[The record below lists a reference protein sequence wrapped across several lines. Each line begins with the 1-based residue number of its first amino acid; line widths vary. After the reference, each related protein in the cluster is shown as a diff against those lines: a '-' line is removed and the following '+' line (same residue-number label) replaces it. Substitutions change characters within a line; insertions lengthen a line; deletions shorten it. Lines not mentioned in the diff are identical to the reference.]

1 MEKIEKLREICQKYN
16 IALVY
21 LFGSQKENSL
31 KLLNG
36 EKVDIKDPLAD
47 IDVGIVFSQDIE
59 SIPDRHKV
67 YSNIYNDFEDLFLPY
82 HLDLVFLQECHSVF
96 QTEALLGICVYSISE
111 EFKDEYEMMVLR
123 RSADFKYVL
132 DKYTEEALEKY

>member
-1 MEKIEKLREICQKYN
+1 MEKIEKLRDICQKYN

-31 KLLNG
+31 KVLNG
-36 EKVDIKDPLAD
+36 EKVEINDPLAD

-59 SIPDRHKV
+59 SIPERHKV
-67 YSNIYNDFEDLFLPY
+67 YSYIYNDFEDLFLPY

-123 RSADFKYVL
+123 RAADFKYVL
-132 DKYTEEALEKY
+132 YKYAEDALEKY

>member
-1 MEKIEKLREICQKYN
+1 MKRLRDFCQKYN

-31 KLLNG
+31 KILSE

-96 QTEALLGICVYSISE
+96 QSEALLGICVYSISE

-123 RSADFKYVL
+123 RAADFKYVL
-132 DKYTEEALEKY
+132 DKYAEDALEKY

>member
-1 MEKIEKLREICQKYN
+1 MEKIEKLRDFCQKYN

-123 RSADFKYVL
+123 RAADFKYVL

>member
-1 MEKIEKLREICQKYN
+1 MKRLREICQKYN

-21 LFGSQKENSL
+21 LFGSQKENSF

-47 IDVGIVFSQDIE
+47 IDVGIVFIHSIEDIPE
-59 SIPDRHKV
+59 RYKI

-123 RSADFKYVL
+123 RAADFKYVL
-132 DKYTEEALEKY
+132 DKYAEDALEKY

>member
-47 IDVGIVFSQDIE
+47 IDVGIVFIHSIEDIPE
-59 SIPDRHKV
+59 RYKI

-96 QTEALLGICVYSISE
+96 QTEALLGICVYRISE

-123 RSADFKYVL
+123 RAADFKYVL
-132 DKYTEEALEKY
+132 DKYAEEALEKY

>member
-1 MEKIEKLREICQKYN
+1 MEKIEKLRDICQKYN

-21 LFGSQKENSL
+21 IFGSQKENSL

-47 IDVGIVFSQDIE
+47 IDVGIVFIHSIEDIPE
-59 SIPDRHKV
+59 RYKI
-67 YSNIYNDFEDLFLPY
+67 YSNIYNDLEDLFLPY

-96 QTEALLGICVYSISE
+96 QTEALLGICVYNISR

-123 RSADFKYVL
+123 RAADFKYVL
-132 DKYTEEALEKY
+132 DKYAEGALEKY

>member
-1 MEKIEKLREICQKYN
+1 MEKIEKLRDICQKYN

-21 LFGSQKENSL
+21 IFGSQKENSL

-47 IDVGIVFSQDIE
+47 IDVGIVFIHSIEDIPE
-59 SIPDRHKV
+59 RYKI

-96 QTEALLGICVYSISE
+96 QSEALLGICVYSISE

-123 RSADFKYVL
+123 RAADFKYVL
-132 DKYTEEALEKY
+132 DKYAEDALEKY

>member
-1 MEKIEKLREICQKYN
+1 MKRLRDICQKHD

-47 IDVGIVFSQDIE
+47 IDIGIVFSQDIE
-59 SIPDRHKV
+59 SIPERYKV
-67 YSNIYNDFEDLFLPY
+67 YSNVYNDFEDLFLLY

-96 QTEALLGICVYSISE
+96 QTKALLGIYIYSISE
-111 EFKDEYEMMVLR
+111 EFKDEYEMVVLR

>member
-1 MEKIEKLREICQKYN
+1 MEKIEKLIEICQKYN

-36 EKVDIKDPLAD
+36 EKVEINDPLAD

-96 QTEALLGICVYSISE
+96 QSEALLGICVYSISE
-111 EFKDEYEMMVLR
+111 EFKDEYEMMILR
-123 RSADFKYVL
+123 RAADFKYVL

>member
-1 MEKIEKLREICQKYN
+1 MKKIRDICQKYN

-31 KLLNG
+31 NILNE

-96 QTEALLGICVYSISE
+96 QSEALLGICVYSISE

-123 RSADFKYVL
+123 RAADFKYVL
-132 DKYTEEALEKY
+132 DKYAEDALEKY

>member
-1 MEKIEKLREICQKYN
+1 MEKIEKLRDFCQKYN

-36 EKVDIKDPLAD
+36 EKVEINDPLAD

-59 SIPDRHKV
+59 SIPERHKV
-67 YSNIYNDFEDLFLPY
+67 YSNLYNDFEDLFLPY
-82 HLDLVFLQECHSVF
+82 HLNLVFLKECHSVF
-96 QTEALLGICVYSISE
+96 QTEALLGVCVYSISE

-132 DKYTEEALEKY
+132 DKYAEEALEKY

>member
-1 MEKIEKLREICQKYN
+1 MKELRDICQKYN

-36 EKVDIKDPLAD
+36 EKAEINDPLAD

-59 SIPDRHKV
+59 SMPERHKV
-67 YSNIYNDFEDLFLPY
+67 YSNLYNDLEDLFLPY
-82 HLDLVFLQECHSVF
+82 HLDLVFLQECHSIF
-96 QTEALLGICVYSISE
+96 QTEALLGICVYNISE
-111 EFKDEYEMMVLR
+111 EFKDEYEMMILR

-132 DKYTEEALEKY
+132 DKYAEEALEKY

>member
-1 MEKIEKLREICQKYN
+1 MEKIEKLRDICQKYN

-31 KLLNG
+31 NILNE

-96 QTEALLGICVYSISE
+96 QSEALLGICVYSISE

-123 RSADFKYVL
+123 RAADFKYVL

>member
-1 MEKIEKLREICQKYN
+1 MEKIEKLRDICQKYN

-36 EKVDIKDPLAD
+36 EKAEINDPLAD

-59 SIPDRHKV
+59 SMPERHKV
-67 YSNIYNDFEDLFLPY
+67 YSNLYNDLEDLFLPY
-82 HLDLVFLQECHSVF
+82 HLDLVFLQECHSIF
-96 QTEALLGICVYSISE
+96 QTEALLGICVYNISE
-111 EFKDEYEMMVLR
+111 EFKDEYEMMILR
-123 RSADFKYVL
+123 RAADFKYVL
-132 DKYTEEALEKY
+132 DKYAEEALEKY

>member
-1 MEKIEKLREICQKYN
+1 MEKIEKLRDICQKYN

-21 LFGSQKENSL
+21 IFGSQKENSL

-47 IDVGIVFSQDIE
+47 IDVGIVFSQHIE

-123 RSADFKYVL
+123 RAADFKYVL
-132 DKYTEEALEKY
+132 DKYAEEALEKY

>member
-1 MEKIEKLREICQKYN
+1 MKRLRDFCQKYN

-47 IDVGIVFSQDIE
+47 IDVGIVFIHSIEDIPE
-59 SIPDRHKV
+59 RYKI

-96 QTEALLGICVYSISE
+96 QTEALLGICVFSISE

-123 RSADFKYVL
+123 RAADFKYVL
-132 DKYTEEALEKY
+132 DKYAEDALEKY

>member
-1 MEKIEKLREICQKYN
+1 MKELRDICQKYN

-36 EKVDIKDPLAD
+36 EKVKINDPLAD

-59 SIPDRHKV
+59 SMPERHKV
-67 YSNIYNDFEDLFLPY
+67 YSNLYNDLEDLFLPY
-82 HLDLVFLQECHSVF
+82 HLDLVFLQECHSIF
-96 QTEALLGICVYSISE
+96 QTEALLGICVYNISE
-111 EFKDEYEMMVLR
+111 EFKDEYEMMILR

-132 DKYTEEALEKY
+132 DKYAEEALEKY

>member
-1 MEKIEKLREICQKYN
+1 MKKIRDICQKYN

-21 LFGSQKENSL
+21 IFGSQKENSL

-96 QTEALLGICVYSISE
+96 QSEALLGICVYSISE

-123 RSADFKYVL
+123 RAADFKYVL
-132 DKYTEEALEKY
+132 DKYAEDALEKY

>member
-1 MEKIEKLREICQKYN
+1 MEKIEKLRDICQKYN

-21 LFGSQKENSL
+21 IFGSQKENSL

-96 QTEALLGICVYSISE
+96 QSEALLGICVYSISE

-123 RSADFKYVL
+123 RAADFKYVL
-132 DKYTEEALEKY
+132 DKYAEDALEKY

>member
-1 MEKIEKLREICQKYN
+1 MKKIRDICQKYN

-31 KLLNG
+31 NILNG
-36 EKVDIKDPLAD
+36 EKVDINDPLAD

-59 SIPDRHKV
+59 SIPERHKV
-67 YSNIYNDFEDLFLPY
+67 YSYIYNDFEDLFLPY

-123 RSADFKYVL
+123 RAADFKYVL
-132 DKYTEEALEKY
+132 DKYAEEALEKY

>member
-1 MEKIEKLREICQKYN
+1 MKKLREICQEFN

-31 KLLNG
+31 KVLNG

-47 IDVGIVFSQDIE
+47 IDVGIVFSQNIE
-59 SIPDRHKV
+59 SIPERYKT
-67 YSNIYNDFEDLFLPY
+67 YASLYNDFEDLFQPY

-96 QTEALLGICVYSISE
+96 QTEALLGICIYSISE
-111 EFKDEYEMMVLR
+111 EFKDEYEIMVLR
-123 RSADFKYVL
+123 RSADFKYIL
-132 DKYTEEALEKY
+132 DKYAEEALEKY

>member
-1 MEKIEKLREICQKYN
+1 MEKIEKLRDICQKYN

-21 LFGSQKENSL
+21 IFGSQKENSL

-47 IDVGIVFSQDIE
+47 IDVGIVFIHSIEDIPE
-59 SIPDRHKV
+59 RYKI

-111 EFKDEYEMMVLR
+111 EFKDEYEMMILR
-123 RSADFKYVL
+123 RAADFKYVL

>member
-1 MEKIEKLREICQKYN
+1 MKKLKQICQMYN

-36 EKVDIKDPLAD
+36 EKTDINDPLAD
-47 IDVGIVFSQDIE
+47 IDVGIVFSHNIE
-59 SIPDRHKV
+59 SIPERYKI
-67 YSNIYNDFEDLFLPY
+67 YANIYNDLEDLFLPY
-82 HLDLVFLQECHSVF
+82 HLDLVFLQECHSAF
-96 QTEALLGICVYSISE
+96 QIEAILGICVYSISE

-123 RSADFKYVL
+123 RSADFRYVI

>member
-1 MEKIEKLREICQKYN
+1 MEKIEKLRDICQKYN

-21 LFGSQKENSL
+21 IFGSQKENSL

-47 IDVGIVFSQDIE
+47 IDVGIVFIHSIEDIPE
-59 SIPDRHKV
+59 RYKI

-123 RSADFKYVL
+123 RAADFKYVL
-132 DKYTEEALEKY
+132 DKYAEEALEKY

>member
-1 MEKIEKLREICQKYN
+1 MKKIRDICQKYN

-31 KLLNG
+31 NILNE

-59 SIPDRHKV
+59 SIPERHKV
-67 YSNIYNDFEDLFLPY
+67 YSYIYNDFEDLFLPY

-123 RSADFKYVL
+123 RAADFKYVL
-132 DKYTEEALEKY
+132 DKYAEEALEKY

>member
-1 MEKIEKLREICQKYN
+1 MEKIEKLRDFCQKYN

-47 IDVGIVFSQDIE
+47 IDVGIVFIHSIEDIPE
-59 SIPDRHKV
+59 RYKI

-123 RSADFKYVL
+123 RAADFKYVL
-132 DKYTEEALEKY
+132 DKYAEEALEKY

>member
-1 MEKIEKLREICQKYN
+1 MEKIEKLRDFCQKYN

-31 KLLNG
+31 KILNE
-36 EKVDIKDPLAD
+36 EKVDINDPLAD

-96 QTEALLGICVYSISE
+96 QSEALLGICVYSISE

-132 DKYTEEALEKY
+132 DKYAEDALEKY

>member
-1 MEKIEKLREICQKYN
+1 MKKIRDICQKYN

-31 KLLNG
+31 NILNE

-123 RSADFKYVL
+123 RAADFKYVL
-132 DKYTEEALEKY
+132 DKYAEDALEKY

>member
-1 MEKIEKLREICQKYN
+1 MKKIRDICQKYN

-31 KLLNG
+31 NILNE

-47 IDVGIVFSQDIE
+47 IDVGIVFSQHIE

-67 YSNIYNDFEDLFLPY
+67 YSNIYIDFEDLFLPN

-96 QTEALLGICVYSISE
+96 QSEALLGICVYSISE

-123 RSADFKYVL
+123 RAADFKYVL
-132 DKYTEEALEKY
+132 DKYAEDALEKY

>member
-1 MEKIEKLREICQKYN
+1 MKKIRDICQKYN

-31 KLLNG
+31 NILNK

-96 QTEALLGICVYSISE
+96 QSEALLGICVYSISE

-123 RSADFKYVL
+123 RAADFKYVL
-132 DKYTEEALEKY
+132 DKYAEDALEKY

>member
-1 MEKIEKLREICQKYN
+1 MKKIRDICQKYN

-59 SIPDRHKV
+59 SIPERHKV

>member
-36 EKVDIKDPLAD
+36 EKVEINDPLAD

-59 SIPDRHKV
+59 SIPERHKV
-67 YSNIYNDFEDLFLPY
+67 YSNLYNDFEDLFLPY
-82 HLDLVFLQECHSVF
+82 HLNLVFLQECHSIF

-111 EFKDEYEMMVLR
+111 EFKDAYEMIVLR

>member
-96 QTEALLGICVYSISE
+96 QTEALSGICVYKISE

-123 RSADFKYVL
+123 RAADFKYVL
-132 DKYTEEALEKY
+132 DKYAEGALEKY

>member
-1 MEKIEKLREICQKYN
+1 MKELRDICQKYN

-36 EKVDIKDPLAD
+36 EKAEINDPLAD

-59 SIPDRHKV
+59 SIPERHKV
-67 YSNIYNDFEDLFLPY
+67 YSNLYNDLEDLFLPY

-96 QTEALLGICVYSISE
+96 QTEALLGICVYNISE
-111 EFKDEYEMMVLR
+111 EFKDEYEMMILR

-132 DKYTEEALEKY
+132 DKYAEETLEKY